1 MVQRLRTFAIR
12 MKKKILPYRD
22 PFGYPIWAKR
32 TVIFWFGM
40 VTWYRCNRL
49 NKLQIS
55 GGEHLTGLPD
65 ANVLF
70 VSNQIGRAHV

>member
-1 MVQRLRTFAIR
+1 MLQRLCTFAFP

-49 NKLQIS
+49 NSLKVS
-55 GGEHLTGLPD
+55 GESIWQLCQTKTC
-65 ANVLF
+65 
-70 VSNQIGRAHV
+70 SS